1 MEETFDHVPGKEK
14 DQVSLIY
21 RYRTNLGDFRHCCT
35 IIIKVYING
44 HERGKNCRKQLNN
57 VWMNFSPACR
67 QKPERQCRTTIYC
80 KRNSIFRIPSG
91 FVRAKKYLAGHHDW
105 HPAVH
110 YFEPW
115 VTVIRLSPSQV
126 KPTGTFFCL
135 TQNFCTGELT
145 PIPLSWTGGSKY
157 QCSETNRVCKFYRR
171 VESVWLLLHK
181 FWSHFG
187 IFGVKHHNKKSHFQT
202 FQQGVLACI
211 HYSEGYTK

>member
-21 RYRTNLGDFRHCCT
+21 RYRTNLGDFRHCRT
-35 IIIKVYING
+35 MILKVYING
-44 HERGKNCRKQLNN
+44 HERGKNCGKQLNN

-91 FVRAKKYLAGHHDW
+91 FVRAKKYLAGYHDW

-126 KPTGTFFCL
+126 KPTGTFFL
-135 TQNFCTGELT
+135 SHPKFLYRWTYADP
-145 PIPLSWTGGSKY
+145 PILD
-157 QCSETNRVCKFYRR
+157 RR
-171 VESVWLLLHK
+171 VK
-181 FWSHFG
+181 IPMFRD
-187 IFGVKHHNKKSHFQT
+187 K
-202 FQQGVLACI
+202 QGLQI
-211 HYSEGYTK
+211 L

>member
-21 RYRTNLGDFRHCCT
+21 RYRTNLGDFRHCRT
-35 IIIKVYING
+35 MILKVYING
-44 HERGKNCRKQLNN
+44 HERGKNCGKQLNN

-80 KRNSIFRIPSG
+80 KRNSILRIPSG

-126 KPTGTFFCL
+126 KPTGTFFL
-135 TQNFCTGELT
+135 SHPKFWYRWTYAD
-145 PIPLSWTGGSKY
+145 PLILD
-157 QCSETNRVCKFYRR
+157 RR
-171 VESVWLLLHK
+171 VK
-181 FWSHFG
+181 IPMFRD
-187 IFGVKHHNKKSHFQT
+187 K
-202 FQQGVLACI
+202 QGLQI
-211 HYSEGYTK
+211 L